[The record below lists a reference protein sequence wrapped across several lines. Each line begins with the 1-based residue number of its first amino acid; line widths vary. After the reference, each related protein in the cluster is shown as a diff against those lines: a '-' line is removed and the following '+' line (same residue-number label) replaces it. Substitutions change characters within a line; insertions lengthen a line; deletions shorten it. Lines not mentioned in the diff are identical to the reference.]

1 MESTDKTRTTRTRA
15 GSQAIILMED
25 ENYLYGVY
33 NAGELYPARWDKNGF
48 FVTQEVGKEF
58 KSALD
63 LILVPNAT

>member
-1 MESTDKTRTTRTRA
+1 
-15 GSQAIILMED
+15 MED